1 MMQIRLND
9 TIKRHLSDN
18 IISYAI
24 VIFFFI
30 LGISL
35 GAITVKNIDIDT
47 KSEVKAY
54 IDGFISIVRTDS
66 VHSVEILKQSIKFNL
81 VSATALFIA
90 GLTYAG
96 ILLIPMIATFRG
108 FCIGF
113 TVAFLTDSLGKGGFL
128 LALASVLPQ
137 NIVYIP
143 VLIVFCAC
151 SISLSITVLKNKLN
165 RKRNELSTYIWSFVL
180 SILFL
185 FLIMLG
191 GSIIEAY
198 LTPFLV
204 KLVAPYFI

>member
-1 MMQIRLND
+1 MQLRLND

-54 IDGFISIVRTDS
+54 IDGFINIVRTDS

>member
-1 MMQIRLND
+1 MMQLRLND
-9 TIKRHLSDN
+9 VIKRHLSDN

-24 VIFFFI
+24 ILFFFI
-30 LGISL
+30 LGISF

-54 IDGFISIVRTDS
+54 IDGFISITKTES
-66 VHSVEILKQSIKFNL
+66 VHSTAILRQSIKFNL
-81 VSATALFIA
+81 ASSAVLFIA

-96 ILLIPMIATFRG
+96 IVLVPMLATFRG

-137 NIVYIP
+137 SILYIP
-143 VLIVFCAC
+143 ILIIFCAC
-151 SISLSITVLKNKLN
+151 SISLSITVLRNKLN
-165 RKRNELSTYIWSFVL
+165 RKRSELSSYIWSFAL
-180 SILFL
+180 SALFL

-198 LTPFLV
+198 FTPFLV